1 MAKNVSRTQ
10 KPARSE
16 GPRNRLGVFSWLDRR
31 FDMNRL
37 LGGRLPVQH
46 LDYALWIALLLLIYI
61 GLTHHAE
68 KLIRDTDKAKRQL
81 DELRA
86 DYTTRK
92 AQLMKAGKQS
102 EVAKKVA
109 PLGLIEAKT
118 PPAKVV
124 VKKEASGF
132 RSQDSE

>member
-1 MAKNVSRTQ
+1 MAKNVSRTP
-10 KPARSE
+10 KPDRSE
-16 GPRNRLGVFSWLDRR
+16 GQRRDRLGVFSWLDRR

-68 KLIRDTDKAKRQL
+68 KLIRDTDRAKRQL

-92 AQLMKAGKQS
+92 ARLMQAGKQS

-124 VKKEASGF
+124 VKTSNEESGA
-132 RSQDSE
+132 RSE